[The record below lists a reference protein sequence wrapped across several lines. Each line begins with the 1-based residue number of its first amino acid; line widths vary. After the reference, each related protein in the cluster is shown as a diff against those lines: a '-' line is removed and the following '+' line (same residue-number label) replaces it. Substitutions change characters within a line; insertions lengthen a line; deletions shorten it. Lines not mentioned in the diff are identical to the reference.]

1 MAGLAATCPEVLT
14 LPVEA
19 QAVLAGVVV
28 LLAIS
33 SELHKSQVDG
43 VYREAMVKFGKGIE
57 PIALPK
63 QFELKLITE
72 VVATPAELVDA
83 LMEETLRPLWEPNLK
98 SIKRKTKTS
107 PLQIEYI
114 GVTAP
119 HEVSYDLETMPVKQ
133 MYRATVNNF
142 VVHELCVSNKGLQ
155 KTSTIYHVEEVANRP
170 GVLRVSYYCQVYSED
185 EARDKLKRM
194 VSLKTYMSFADR
206 KGVPVGSLDEINTKA
221 KGFALGEDDIITEED
236 EDSFIDNDI
245 ASVAGE
251 IDQFG

>member
-1 MAGLAATCPEVLT
+1 MAPAFLIVGIGMAGLAATCPEVLT

-107 PLQIEYI
+107 PL
-114 GVTAP
+114 
-119 HEVSYDLETMPVKQ
+119 
-133 MYRATVNNF
+133 
-142 VVHELCVSNKGLQ
+142 
-155 KTSTIYHVEEVANRP
+155 
-170 GVLRVSYYCQVYSED
+170 
-185 EARDKLKRM
+185 
-194 VSLKTYMSFADR
+194 
-206 KGVPVGSLDEINTKA
+206 
-221 KGFALGEDDIITEED
+221 
-236 EDSFIDNDI
+236 
-245 ASVAGE
+245 
-251 IDQFG
+251 